1 MTSTPVD
8 LSGKRLFITGGTGF
22 VGKTMLD
29 YLAESAAL
37 HGDGFSVTVLT
48 RSSSKFLESHP
59 GYRNLP
65 WLGFVDG
72 NLDTLA
78 ALDRSRYTDVIHAA
92 ADTHNHASRLAWYDQ
107 LVGGTR
113 AVLEFARRTQAQRF
127 LFISSGAVYAP
138 VGDGSSIG
146 EDELG
151 APQPMDLQAI
161 YGNGKRTAETLGA
174 IYQAEHGIKFVSA
187 RCFAIVSRH
196 IPLEGPYALGNFV
209 RDAIDSTKEAIEIQ
223 GDGLDVRTYLDGRD
237 MAHAMLYL
245 LEKGSGGQAYNVGSA
260 VPITIRD
267 LAQLVLSEFA
277 PHKRLIVY
285 GKQSFNRKPFYVPNV
300 ERLQQL
306 GLRQDVTLTQSLHA
320 LRLFLQR

>member
-37 HGDGFSVTVLT
+37 HGGGFSVTVLT
-48 RSSSKFLESHP
+48 RSSSKFLESNP
-59 GYRNLP
+59 GYQDLP
-65 WLGFVDG
+65 WLGFIDG
-72 NLDTLA
+72 DLDTLA
-78 ALDRSRYTDVIHAA
+78 ALDPGSYTDVIHAA

-107 LVGGTR
+107 LVGGAR

-127 LFISSGAVYAP
+127 LLISSGAVYAP

-146 EDELG
+146 EDEPG
-151 APQPMDLQAI
+151 APQPMDLQSI
-161 YGNGKRTAETLGA
+161 YGNGKRAAETLGA
-174 IYQAEHGIKFVSA
+174 IYQAEYGINFVSA

-245 LEKGSGGQAYNVGSA
+245 LEKGTGGQAYNVGSA
-260 VPITIRD
+260 VPIAIRD
-267 LAQLVLSEFA
+267 LAQQVLDEFA
-277 PHKRLIVY
+277 PHKRLIVH
-285 GKQSFNRKPFYVPNV
+285 GKQFSNRKPFYVPNV
-300 ERLQQL
+300 ERLRQL
-306 GLRQDVTLTQSLHA
+306 GLQQDVTLAQSLHA
-320 LRLFLQR
+320 LRRFLQR